1 MRSGEYDWQVVRLV
15 PAAAGVL
22 ELFKDSLR
30 EAGSLPITS
39 LLYRCARALKRQ
51 PEGSRVVANNQP
63 SIQVC

>member
-1 MRSGEYDWQVVRLV
+1 MFCNAVDDNENATMGSGEHDWQVVRLE

-39 LLYRCARALKRQ
+39 LQCRCARAL
-51 PEGSRVVANNQP
+51 
-63 SIQVC
+63 